1 MASITDPVGGDGDI
15 ACAGHKQSHGNTCQE
30 PQKSLKMP
38 TALRGLIY
46 SRRHVYSSTFWV
58 CRPLYWCCSTCRRDE
73 ARQGGHGIEGE
84 GGDPV
89 GWGRASA
96 RLSPLVAP
104 SQIPLGVIALRADP
118 RRRGSP
124 GEGGGACIHPPGPTR
139 CTVTDPVGGD
149 SAQSRPTQ
157 AERRERARGARGL
170 RGGLHVATAGS
181 AWSDDREI
189 VCEVGGA

>member
-46 SRRHVYSSTFWV
+46 SRRYVYSSTFWV

-73 ARQGGHGIEGE
+73 ARQGGHGREGE

-124 GEGGGACIHPPGPTR
+124 GEGGGLGGRASTRLGPLVAPSQIPLG
-139 CTVTDPVGGD
+139 VTALRADPRRR
-149 SAQSRPTQ
+149 SAGRGQ
-157 AERRERARGARGL
+157 GARGGCEGSCAWL
-170 RGGLHVATAGS
+170 LQGQHGATIA
-181 AWSDDREI
+181 R
-189 VCEVGGA
+189 